1 MLSFDNSQQEL
12 DSRLVTMCS
21 RWGDS
26 NTEELEE
33 LISQGAN
40 VNCCLSDL
48 PLDNPRSLFR
58 SYTPLTAAVSSSSGN
73 FVRTIKEIVQILLE
87 KGADPCIPDSDGHTP
102 LYYALDLTTSM
113 DSRNGLIIFN
123 NLLSHM
129 KEREDIDRMQ
139 WDLRRFYYTSVM
151 GHALTNLYPTTLKT
165 MKMLLNKG
173 ANPNLMPKDLVNN
186 FLDCVLSDDPDF
198 VVLLLAKGYELDE
211 IGKKELR
218 RNSILGFFVQD
229 KIEINGFFQ
238 NARSDSELIN
248 NIIHVG
254 QLAKNDAQRLAHKMW
269 VSHGIEEIPEHR
281 IDRRIIGDFLTAKCE
296 ATLVPVVDV
305 LSGYLTN
312 ADVKALFFTS
322 LLSLEKRSEQS
333 QRMIN
338 DLSMFSLG
346 NAHSLNNFL
355 GIDSNT
361 AFYRQEEARSKQTT
375 EKKLEES
382 LYDIRY
388 LYEEA
393 EKGYK
398 DSGTQPIL
406 EEVSL
411 VASKDSKLLSN
422 AQGNGEQSSYLDK
435 NNPAPQNEKSKLPV
449 IAASMLAIT
458 GVATGTAIAGY
469 LGMLAVGI
477 TVGVCCLVAAAV
489 IYYCNKPSKSLEN
502 SNAEAVVNQTT
513 VQNIT

>member
-1 MLSFDNSQQEL
+1 MLSFDNRQQEL
-12 DSRLVTMCS
+12 DSRLVTICS
-21 RWGDS
+21 LWSDS

-33 LISQGAN
+33 VISQGAN
-40 VNCCLSDL
+40 INCCLSDL
-48 PLDNPRSLFR
+48 PKNNPIGLLY
-58 SYTPLTAAVSSSSGN
+58 SYTPLTAAISSAYISI
-73 FVRTIKEIVQILLE
+73 REIKEIVQILLE
-87 KGADPCIPDSDGHTP
+87 KGADPSIPDSYGRTP
-102 LYYALDLTTSM
+102 LYYALSLIHSPDHT
-113 DSRNGLIIFN
+113 NGLIIFN
-123 NLLSHM
+123 NLLSRI
-129 KEREDIDRMQ
+129 REDIDKMQ
-139 WDLRRFYYTSVM
+139 RGLNGYDCTSVL
-151 GHALTNLYPTTLKT
+151 GHAFIDLHPRRLET
-165 MKMLLNKG
+165 MKILLNKG
-173 ANPNLMPKDLVNN
+173 ANPNLIPKDLVNS
-186 FLDCVLSDDPDF
+186 FLHFELLRKPDF
-198 VVLLLAKGYELDE
+198 VILLLAKGCELDE
-211 IGKKELR
+211 IGKETLR
-218 RNSILGFFVQD
+218 RSSILGFFVQD

-254 QLAKNDAQRLAHKMW
+254 QLAKNDAQRLAYKMW
-269 VSHGIEEIPEHR
+269 VSHGIEEILEHGTN
-281 IDRRIIGDFLTAKCE
+281 RRIIGDFLTAKCA
-296 ATLVPVVDV
+296 ATLATVVDV

-338 DLSMFSLG
+338 DLSMFSLD

-355 GIDSNT
+355 GIGSNT
-361 AFYRQEEARSKQTT
+361 AFYRQEARRKQTT

-398 DSGTQPIL
+398 DSDTQPIL

-422 AQGNGEQSSYLDK
+422 AQGNGEQSNYPDK

-458 GVATGTAIAGY
+458 GVTTGIAIAVY
-469 LGMLAVGI
+469 LEMLAVGI
-477 TVGVCCLVAAAV
+477 TVGACCLVIASI
-489 IYYCNKPSKSLEN
+489 IYYCNKPSKLLEN

>member
-1 MLSFDNSQQEL
+1 MLSFDNRQQEL

-21 RWGDS
+21 RWGYS

-48 PLDNPRSLFR
+48 PQDNPIGFSR
-58 SYTPLTAAVSSSSGN
+58 SYTPLTAAISSGHHP
-73 FVRTIKEIVQILLE
+73 RTIKEIVQILLE
-87 KGADPCIPDSDGHTP
+87 KGADPCIPDSYGRTP
-102 LYYALDLTTSM
+102 LYYGLALTRSLDF
-113 DSRNGLIIFN
+113 RNGFIIFN

-129 KEREDIDRMQ
+129 KEREDIDKMQ
-139 WDLRRFYYTSVM
+139 WDRHRFCYTSVL
-151 GHALTNLYPTTLKT
+151 GHTLTDLYPTTLKT
-165 MKMLLNKG
+165 MKILLNKG

-186 FLDCVLSDDPDF
+186 FLDCGLLRNPDF
-198 VVLLLAKGYELDE
+198 VLLLLAKGYELDE

-269 VSHGIEEIPEHR
+269 VSHGIEEILEYR
-281 IDRRIIGDFLTAKCE
+281 INRRIIGDFLTAKCE

-312 ADVKALFFTS
+312 ADVKALFFIS
-322 LLSLEKRSEQS
+322 LLGLEKRSEQS
-333 QRMIN
+333 QRIID

-355 GIDSNT
+355 GIGSNT
-361 AFYRQEEARSKQTT
+361 ASYRKNARSKQTT

-458 GVATGTAIAGY
+458 GVATGIAIAGY

-489 IYYCNKPSKSLEN
+489 IYYCNKPSKSFEN